1 MTHEF
6 YEGDESIKI
15 PKSIVLGGCFVLY
28 GGTVFAANK
37 IFNGGFDT
45 LIFEILVVIGCI
57 IWCFPLGLWIFSK
70 HATNTAIITS
80 RPISTDWVH
89 YDDSEEEDDNAEN
102 AENISDN
109 E

>member
-57 IWCFPLGLWIFSK
+57 IWCFPLGVWIFNK
-70 HATNTAIITS
+70 HATNTPIVTNKS
-80 RPISTDWVH
+80 ISTDWVR
-89 YDDSEEEDDNAEN
+89 YDEGFEDDNDEN